1 MIQSAFHRSGAVAL
15 NFIATLGIAAFTTPV
30 EADATDRTQA
40 AHALLARWQAETG
53 APGVSAAVS
62 VAGKIVYSAG
72 LGQSDLESGTP
83 QTGTSIHNIGSISK
97 TQAVVA
103 VMQLVERGKVK
114 LDDEV
119 QAYVPWFPRKAK
131 PITVR
136 QVLTHTSGIR
146 HYKDGEFG
154 PAEVLAFR
162 HYDSFEESTRFWRD
176 DPLVFEPGTRW
187 MYSSFA
193 TNLMQGIVEAAS
205 GQGFE
210 AYLTEHVW
218 KPAGMNDTSFDVP
231 SRIVKRRG
239 RGYVR
244 EDGKL
249 ENAQAEDVSYKYAGG
264 GMISTDEDLCR
275 FGAALNGGL
284 LLEPE
289 TLAETYRLQ
298 LPEDIPYTDAEIAEA
313 RANGGAVPPS
323 RGLRQ
328 GLIFAMDRAGSG
340 RVTASHGG
348 SVKGTESQFSNFY
361 RDGIVVALHFNLA
374 DAEPKEGMRE
384 AADALAR
391 IFVPVKAAN

>member
-1 MIQSAFHRSGAVAL
+1 MIHAGRRAGFFGSLSLFAGLVATQAL
-15 NFIATLGIAAFTTPV
+15 
-30 EADATDRTQA
+30 ADATDREQLA
-40 AHALLARWQAETG
+40 NAHLARWQAETG

-62 VAGKIVYSAG
+62 VNGRIVYTGG
-72 LGQSDLESGTP
+72 LGVADIESGMP
-83 QTGTSIHNIGSISK
+83 QNSRSIHNIGSISK

-131 PITVR
+131 AVTVR
-136 QVLTHTSGIR
+136 QILTHTSGIR

-154 PAEVLAFR
+154 PGDVLSFR
-162 HYDSFEESTRFWRD
+162 HYTSFEESTRFWRD
-176 DPLVFEPGTRW
+176 DPLVFEPGSHW

-193 TNLMQGIVEAAS
+193 TNLMHGIVEAAS
-205 GQGFE
+205 GRGFE

-218 KPAGMNDTSFDVP
+218 KPAGMYDTSFDVP

-239 RGYVR
+239 RGY
-244 EDGKL
+244 EL
-249 ENAQAEDVSYKYAGG
+249 EGGNLVNAMAENVSYKYAGG
-264 GMISTDEDLCR
+264 GIISTDEDLCR

-284 LLEPE
+284 LLKPE
-289 TLAETYRLQ
+289 TLAEMYRLQ
-298 LPEDIPYTDAEIAEA
+298 LSKDIPYTDEEIAEA
-313 RANGGAVPPS
+313 RADGGAVPPS

-328 GLIFAMDRAGSG
+328 GLIFAMDRAADG
-340 RVTASHGG
+340 RVSASHGG

-361 RDGIVVALHFNLA
+361 RDGVVVALHLNLGDVA
-374 DAEPKEGMRE
+374 PKEGMLG

-391 IFVPVKAAN
+391 IFAP